1 MTSPTKIAKTHY
13 AAAMAECAA
22 TGQGEDAVARA
33 FINLALET
41 YLKSRSIDDVR
52 RELQN
57 LGENLDPDT
66 DYVFM
71 RP

>member
-13 AAAMAECAA
+13 VAAMTEADQA
-22 TGQGEDAVARA
+22 GQGADAVARA
-33 FINLALET
+33 FMNLVLES
-41 YLKSRSIDDVR
+41 YMKARSVDDVR

-57 LGENLDPDT
+57 LAENLDPDT

>member
-13 AAAMAECAA
+13 AAAMAECAV

-41 YLKSRSIDDVR
+41 YLQTRSIDDVR

-57 LGENLDPDT
+57 LAENLDPDT